1 MCSQQPTQS
10 QSDSAAVDHQV
21 TIQGRVSPDTVPTL
35 SHEPA
40 RCILTIFGASGDLA
54 RRKLIP
60 ALYSLDRKGFLSEN
74 LAVVGFAR
82 SRKET
87 DQFRREMRQSVEKF
101 SIGGTVSDD
110 AWQRFSS
117 RLYYFTGQYDEPESY
132 AKLERFLAEV
142 QSRHHSRGCLFYIA
156 LPPTATE
163 SVLLSLRASALAR
176 SCKDEAVSRLMI
188 EKPFGRD
195 YDSARRLNLLLS
207 ELFDESRIYR
217 IDHYLAKE
225 TIQNIL
231 VFRFAN
237 AIFEPLWNR
246 KYIDSVQIT
255 AAEELGMEGRAGY
268 YEQAGVVRDMLQ
280 NHVLQVLAL
289 VAMDP
294 PVAGDAESVRDRK
307 AEVFRSLLPIQRD
320 DFVFGQYR
328 GYRDEPGVAPKS
340 AIPTLA
346 AARYFINN
354 WRWHSVP
361 FYLRSG
367 KRLAKKLT
375 EVVIQFR
382 KVPICVLSQKGACE
396 LPQPNTLVLRIQPE
410 EGIRLTFSTKVP
422 GWEER
427 VALANMDFRYSAFG
441 LELPEA
447 YERILLDGL
456 RGNPTLFWRAD
467 GIEAAWRAVSPLLDP
482 PETGKTPLVYE
493 PGSWGPEEADGLLT
507 RDGRSWL
514 AAY

>member
-1 MCSQQPTQS
+1 
-10 QSDSAAVDHQV
+10 
-21 TIQGRVSPDTVPTL
+21 
-35 SHEPA
+35 
-40 RCILTIFGASGDLA
+40 
-54 RRKLIP
+54 
-60 ALYSLDRKGFLSEN
+60 
-74 LAVVGFAR
+74 
-82 SRKET
+82 
-87 DQFRREMRQSVEKF
+87 
-101 SIGGTVSDD
+101 
-110 AWQRFSS
+110 
-117 RLYYFTGQYDEPESY
+117 
-132 AKLERFLAEV
+132 
-142 QSRHHSRGCLFYIA
+142 
-156 LPPTATE
+156 
-163 SVLLSLRASALAR
+163 
-176 SCKDEAVSRLMI
+176 
-188 EKPFGRD
+188 
-195 YDSARRLNLLLS
+195 
-207 ELFDESRIYR
+207 
-217 IDHYLAKE
+217 
-225 TIQNIL
+225 
-231 VFRFAN
+231 
-237 AIFEPLWNR
+237 
-246 KYIDSVQIT
+246 
-255 AAEELGMEGRAGY
+255 
-268 YEQAGVVRDMLQ
+268 VRDMLQ

-328 GYRDEPGVAPKS
+328 GYRDESGVAPNS
-340 AIPTLA
+340 AVPTFA
-346 AARYFINN
+346 AARFFINN
-354 WRWHSVP
+354 WRWHSIP

-375 EVVIQFR
+375 EVAIQFR

-427 VALANMDFRYSAFG
+427 VARANMDFRYSAFG

-467 GIEAAWRAVSPLLDP
+467 GIEAAWRAVAPLLEP
-482 PETGKTPLVYE
+482 PEAGEAPLAYE
-493 PGSWGPEEADGLLT
+493 PGSWGPEEADRLLT

>member
-1 MCSQQPTQS
+1 MSSNQPREFDANAPHADVRET
-10 QSDSAAVDHQV
+10 VE
-21 TIQGRVSPDTVPTL
+21 GWVSWEASSTM
-35 SHEPA
+35 SREPA
-40 RCILTIFGASGDLA
+40 RCILVIFGASGDLA

-87 DQFRREMRQSVEKF
+87 DQFRREMRQAVEEF
-101 SIGGTVSDD
+101 SLRGTVSDD

-117 RLYYFTGQYDEPESY
+117 RLYYFTGQYDEPEFY
-132 AKLERFLAEV
+132 TRLETFLAEV
-142 QSRHHSRGCLFYIA
+142 RSRHDSRGCLFYIA

-163 SVLLSLRASALAR
+163 SVLLSLRATALAR
-176 SCKDEAVSRLMI
+176 SCKNEATSRLMI
-188 EKPFGRD
+188 EKPFGHD
-195 YDSARRLNLLLS
+195 HASAHRLNLLLS

-328 GYRDEPGVAPKS
+328 GYRDEPGVAPNS
-340 AIPTLA
+340 AVPTFA
-346 AARYFINN
+346 AARFFLNN

-427 VALANMDFRYSAFG
+427 VALANMDFRYSALG

-467 GIEAAWRAVSPLLDP
+467 GIEAAWQAVAPLLEP
-482 PETGKTPLVYE
+482 PEAGEAPLTYE
-493 PGSWGPEEADGLLT
+493 PGSWGPEQADTLLT
-507 RDGRSWL
+507 REGRSWL